1 MKPQCNITQPFGA
14 NATIT
19 YVKGGLKGH
28 TGVDSSCG
36 FGSPIQALWGN
47 EYVYKVLTKDS
58 PSNDGTGF
66 TGVFTIIDNGTECF
80 EFLYGHCNP
89 SVKIGDI
96 LQKGQVLGTE
106 ANNGEVYFGNERITL
121 DMQKNGDIRGHHRHD
136 QARKLKKD
144 VFIQPNTSYLDK
156 VGGGKLFLNGGYFA
170 IPDYF
175 NGYNG
180 CYNWVTDTQPV
191 APVKPAPVD
200 TPFITYQ
207 KAKLAYQVS
216 KGITDFVGAPL
227 DIIKEGPKTI
237 TAMRKDGYK
246 K

>member
-1 MKPQCNITQPFGA
+1 MKPECNITQPFGG

-36 FGSPIQALWGN
+36 FGSPIKALWGN
-47 EYVYKVLTKDS
+47 EYVYKVLTKEN

-66 TGVFTIIDNGTECF
+66 TGIFTIIDNGTECF

-89 SVKIGDI
+89 SVKEGDI
-96 LQKGQVLGTE
+96 LQKGQVIGTE
-106 ANNGEVYFGNERITL
+106 ANNGEVYSGGVRITL
-121 DMQKNGDIRGHHRHD
+121 EMQRNGDTRGTHRHD
-136 QARKLKKD
+136 QARKLRKD
-144 VFIQPNTSYLDK
+144 TFIQSDTAYLDK

-170 IPDYF
+170 IPDYY

-180 CYNWVTDTQPV
+180 CYNWVTSNEPV
-191 APVKPAPVD
+191 VQIKPVD
-200 TPFITYQ
+200 SPFITYQ

-227 DIIKEGPKTI
+227 DIIKEGTKTI